1 MKKLFSLLFALVFA
15 VQLAGCGAQTKKYS
29 ESFDAMDTFMQVDV
43 YGDEQAMKDI
53 KAEIT
58 RLDGLLSTTGED
70 SDVSKINKNGSAT
83 VDEAVLDLAE
93 KSLDLCRDTG
103 GALDITVYP
112 IVEEWGFI
120 SKDYK
125 IPDEKTLSD
134 LLQLVDHNKVAVK
147 DGRITLPKGAKLDF
161 GARRSSTAPNPTAR
175 CSTSAAPSLPTV
187 KRRAAKSGR
196 SALPTPKTAPATW
209 ATSPARIK

>member
-70 SDVSKINKNGSAT
+70 SDV
-83 VDEAVLDLAE
+83 
-93 KSLDLCRDTG
+93 
-103 GALDITVYP
+103 
-112 IVEEWGFI
+112 
-120 SKDYK
+120 
-125 IPDEKTLSD
+125 
-134 LLQLVDHNKVAVK
+134 
-147 DGRITLPKGAKLDF
+147 
-161 GARRSSTAPNPTAR
+161 
-175 CSTSAAPSLPTV
+175 
-187 KRRAAKSGR
+187 
-196 SALPTPKTAPATW
+196 
-209 ATSPARIK
+209 

>member
-1 MKKLFSLLFALVFA
+1 
-15 VQLAGCGAQTKKYS
+15 
-29 ESFDAMDTFMQVDV
+29 MDTFMQVDV

-70 SDVSKINKNGSAT
+70 SDVSKINKTGSAT
-83 VDEAVLDLAE
+83 ADEAVLDLAE

-147 DGRITLPKGAKLDF
+147 DGRITLPKGA
-161 GARRSSTAPNPTAR
+161 
-175 CSTSAAPSLPTV
+175 
-187 KRRAAKSGR
+187 
-196 SALPTPKTAPATW
+196 
-209 ATSPARIK
+209 